1 MNARFESN
9 PILAWLL
16 AATLMLVAATAHAHE
31 LDHVTSHHDTA
42 CALHLYSGHGGALP
56 TLANE
61 PVSPPP
67 PAASF
72 TPPVTGAVVTAFKP
86 TPPARAPPLRS

>member
-1 MNARFESN
+1 MNARFTPN
-9 PILAWLL
+9 PVLAWLL
-16 AATLMLVAATAHAHE
+16 AAALLVVSATASAHELEHATAH
-31 LDHVTSHHDTA
+31 HDAA
-42 CALHLYSGHGGALP
+42 CSLHLYSGHGGALP
-56 TLANE
+56 TFANE

-72 TPPVTGAVVTAFKP
+72 TPPVTGAVITAFKP